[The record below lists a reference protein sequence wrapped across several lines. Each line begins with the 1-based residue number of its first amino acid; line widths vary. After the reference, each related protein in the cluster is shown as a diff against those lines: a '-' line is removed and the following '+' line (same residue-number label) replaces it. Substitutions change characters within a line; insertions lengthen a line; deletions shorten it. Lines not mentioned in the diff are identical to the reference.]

1 MPEGSNREQ
10 LLKRVV
16 IRAVTSPVSLFLGTT
31 ALLLTPTPDAWPA
44 GLAALSAE
52 LAWVWSR
59 VRNPALAAASQEELL
74 QTRWREL
81 IRRLEQLTGALDSE
95 TSTLLSGIVESQ
107 ERLMGYY
114 DTGPALM
121 PGTRAEVT
129 SLLEHCL
136 SLAEKRRQ
144 LQNFLSTIRS
154 QEVQRQVYQLQS
166 RVERTHDPVTR
177 QLYEQALAQ
186 KQQELENYVRL
197 EDAVARIDGQLA
209 AVRCTFD
216 NLLSRVVRMQ
226 AGEAAVDPPAVD
238 PVHEEITRLSR
249 GVEALE
255 TSLTETLTLRSA
267 P

>member
-10 LLKRVV
+10 LLKRVI
-16 IRAVTSPVSLFLGTT
+16 IRAVTSPLSLFLGTT

-52 LAWVWSR
+52 LAWVWTR
-59 VRNPALAAASQEELL
+59 VRNPALAATSQEELL
-74 QTRWREL
+74 QARWREL
-81 IRRLEQLTGALDSE
+81 IRRLEALTGALDSE
-95 TSTLLSGIVESQ
+95 TSTLLAGIVESQ
-107 ERLMGYY
+107 ERLLGYY
-114 DTGPALM
+114 DAGPSLM

-144 LQNFLSTIRS
+144 LQTFLSSIRS
-154 QEVQRQVYQLQS
+154 PEVQRQACQLQT
-166 RVERTHDPVTR
+166 RLEQTHDPVTR

-226 AGEAAVDPPAVD
+226 AGEVAAEQPATD
-238 PVHEEITRLSR
+238 PVYEELNRLSR

-255 TSLTETLTLRSA
+255 TSLTETLTLRSS
-267 P
+267 